1 MGDVWKPKESG
12 PHVTGLSELMEEHF
26 TLQLCEPSVN
36 LAMRGAIFI
45 FGKQTKAREKH
56 SAEARRFAK
65 SFKNNC
71 VE

>member
-1 MGDVWKPKESG
+1 MGDIWKPKERG
-12 PHVTGLSELMEEHF
+12 PRMTGLSETMEEHF
-26 TLQLCEPSVN
+26 ALQLCEPSVN
-36 LAMRGAIFI
+36 VAMRAATFI